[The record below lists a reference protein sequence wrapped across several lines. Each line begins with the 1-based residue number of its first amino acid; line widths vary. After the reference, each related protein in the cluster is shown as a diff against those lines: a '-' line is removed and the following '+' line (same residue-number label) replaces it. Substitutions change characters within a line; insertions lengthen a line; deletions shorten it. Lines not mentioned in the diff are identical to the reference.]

1 MNHINRGKL
10 TQFLYRTYYG
20 CHSGKSRVFVLVVR
34 ILFISNH
41 IDMKHQHTIWR
52 THRALMS
59 MVLALSLLTNLSS
72 AQSDNTIPDYSYGR
86 EGESTQHRLTDERIH
101 SIAEW
106 EQLRWHLK
114 QNMLAVMGPLPIR
127 SVTPKMA
134 KAKVI
139 DTIYEENF
147 TRYSLKIPA
156 LDEIWVPAYFY
167 VPKRIGVDGKSPG
180 MLALHPTGKQGKG
193 IVDGQGKPNRAYARE
208 LAERGYVVI
217 APDYPS
223 FGDFSEYDFN
233 NDPYESAT
241 MAAIDFHMR
250 CVDYL
255 EQHARVDPDR
265 IGVIGHSLGGH
276 NALFL
281 SALDERIRVVVTSC
295 GWTQFDYYDTG
306 PSGIERYGGRLG
318 PWAQERYMPWIRE
331 KYNLDGDLLPFNF
344 HEVLALIAPRGCFTN
359 APRHDANFSMEG
371 VINGLAK
378 ARPIYQLLDAEDHL
392 QVRHPDAAHDFPTQ
406 VRRESYEFIDQH
418 LDHTPSV
425 HTIE

>member
-1 MNHINRGKL
+1 
-10 TQFLYRTYYG
+10 
-20 CHSGKSRVFVLVVR
+20 
-34 ILFISNH
+34 
-41 IDMKHQHTIWR
+41 MKHDHAIWR
-52 THRALMS
+52 TSRSLMF
-59 MVLALSLLTNLSS
+59 MVLGLILLANPSNG
-72 AQSDNTIPDYSYGR
+72 QSTNTIPHYSASG
-86 EGESTQHRLTDERIH
+86 EGAGTQYRLTEEGVR

-106 EQLRWHLK
+106 EQLRWYLK
-114 QNMLAVMGPLPIR
+114 QNMLAVMGPLPTR
-127 SVTPKMA
+127 SVAPDMA
-134 KAKVI
+134 RTKVI
-139 DTIYEENF
+139 DTIYEDSF
-147 TRYSLKIPA
+147 IRYSL
-156 LDEIWVPAYFY
+156 EISASEELGIPAYFY
-167 VPKRIGVDGKSPG
+167 VPKRIGVGGKSPG

-223 FGDFSEYDFN
+223 FGDLKEYDFGS
-233 NDPYESAT
+233 DPYESAT
-241 MAAIDFHMR
+241 MAAIDYHMR
-250 CVDYL
+250 CIDYL

-281 SALDERIRVVVTSC
+281 SALDERVKVVVTSC

-306 PSGIERYGGRLG
+306 SSGIERYGGRLG

-359 APRHDANFSMEG
+359 APTNDANFSMEG
-371 VINGLAK
+371 VIDGLSK
-378 ARPIYQLLDAEDHL
+378 ARPIYQLLDAGEHL
-392 QVRHPDAAHDFPTQ
+392 QVRHPEAEHDFPSQ
-406 VRRESYEFIDQH
+406 IRRESYQFIDQH
-418 LDHTPSV
+418 LEHVPSE